1 MTGRLMTAAAV
12 LLTALATGFASPSL
26 AQEAPTRTETGT
38 SGKTRGPRPPSELWR
53 QFPLG
58 ESTTMQGR
66 TTQGSVTRPAA
77 GATDDSSEDER
88 LLLFVGL
95 GAFGLLL
102 AAVAALA
109 LMRSRHHRLVA
120 ESREGLLAI
129 MAEPG
134 TPEHRIGRAYAYA
147 AALGCDMVSA
157 NRPRARGKQVSDESE
172 PKSTEQ
178 DTPAGSRDYTALGD
192 RVAAVLQA
200 AEEASAQMR
209 NDAQVASEQMTRQA
223 EQEAKSLLEDA
234 KAEAHKVRVEAD
246 TEATNTRE
254 AVETYA
260 TKHRREAEEKA
271 TRMLSEAE
279 GQARASREAAE
290 AMARQIEE
298 RAQTLGEEVREQE
311 RMIRGRMQRYLA
323 ALRDVSG
330 QIEDVLGETERPEPT
345 LVEAL
350 DPERAKESAKS

>member
-1 MTGRLMTAAAV
+1 VTGRLLLAAV
-12 LLTALATGFASPSL
+12 LLLIALASLASPSL
-26 AQEAPTRTETGT
+26 AQEGTTRTDAGTG
-38 SGKTRGPRPPSELWR
+38 SRRAPRPPSELWQ

-58 ESTTMQGR
+58 ERTTPQGR
-66 TTQGSVTRPAA
+66 TTQATFPPPALVA
-77 GATDDSSEDER
+77 ADDSSKDER
-88 LLLFVGL
+88 LLLLVGI
-95 GAFGLLL
+95 GASGVLVT
-102 AAVAALA
+102 AMVALV
-109 LMRSRHHRLVA
+109 LMRRRQGRFVA

-129 MAEPG
+129 LAEP
-134 TPEHRIGRAYAYA
+134 RIREQKIGGAHIYASA
-147 AALGCDMVSA
+147 VGCDMVIT
-157 NRPRARGKQVSDESE
+157 NRPRARGTQVSDESE
-172 PKSTEQ
+172 STLTEQ
-178 DTPAGSRDYTALGD
+178 EAAAGSPDYTALGD

-200 AEEASAQMR
+200 AEEASSQMR
-209 NDAQVASEQMTRQA
+209 NEAQVAAEQMTRLA
-223 EQEAKSLLEDA
+223 EQDAKSLLEDA
-234 KAEAHKVRVEAD
+234 TAEAQKVRLEAD
-246 TEATNTRE
+246 TEARNTRE

-271 TRMLSEAE
+271 AKLLSDAE

-311 RMIRGRMQRYLA
+311 RVIRGRMQRYLA

>member
-1 MTGRLMTAAAV
+1 MTGRLLFAAAL
-12 LLTALATGFASPSL
+12 LLTALASGLASPSH
-26 AQEAPTRTETGT
+26 AQEGPTPTETSTVGST
-38 SGKTRGPRPPSELWR
+38 EARPPSELWEK
-53 QFPLG
+53 FPLG
-58 ESTTMQGR
+58 GRTTAEGR
-66 TTQGSVTRPAA
+66 TTQVTVGRTAAPAA
-77 GATDDSSEDER
+77 DDSSDEER

-95 GAFGLLL
+95 GACAVLA

-109 LMRSRHHRLVA
+109 LMRSRQRRFVA

-134 TPEHRIGRAYAYA
+134 SPEQRIGRAYAYA
-147 AALGCDMVSA
+147 SALGCDMVSA

-172 PKSTEQ
+172 AKSTEQ
-178 DTPAGSRDYTALGD
+178 ETPAGSRDYTALGD

-209 NDAQVASEQMTRQA
+209 NDAHVAAEQMTRQA

-234 KAEAHKVRVEAD
+234 KAEAQKLRLEAD
-246 TEATNTRE
+246 TDARNTRE

-271 TRMLSEAE
+271 SRALSEAE
-279 GQARASREAAE
+279 AQARASREAAE